1 MSIKA
6 VIWDIGGVIARTE
19 NLAPRNQL
27 AAALGVTR
35 DRLNYLFFSGP
46 EGTRAQTGQ
55 ITAPELM
62 TYIRGELGLS
72 AGEIPDLQERFFG
85 GDQVDPALVD
95 FIRALRPR
103 YKVGIISNAWSQLL
117 DLLESW
123 GIKDAFDVIIGSGD
137 VGVMKPDPRIYQL
150 ALDGLDVLPHE
161 AVFVDDFIENIQ
173 GAEALGINA
182 IHFQNTPQALGE
194 LKEMLGLE

>member
-19 NLAPRNQL
+19 DLGPRDQL
-27 AAALGVTR
+27 AAELGVTR

-46 EGTRAQTGQ
+46 EGTRAQMGQ
-55 ITAPELM
+55 ITVPELM
-62 TYIRGELGLS
+62 TYIRSELSLS
-72 AGEIPDLQERFFG
+72 PTEYPDLRERFFG
-85 GDQVDPALVD
+85 GDQVDPVLVD
-95 FIRALRPR
+95 FIRALRPQ

-117 DLLESW
+117 DLLDSW
-123 GIKDAFDVIIGSGD
+123 EIQDAFDVIIGSGD
-137 VGVMKPDPRIYQL
+137 VGAMKPNPRIYHL
-150 ALDGLDVLPHE
+150 ALDGLQVLPHE
-161 AVFVDDFIENIQ
+161 AVFVDDFIENIK

-194 LKEMLGLE
+194 LKKFLGIS